1 MAVGLTDGVQPY
13 LTSGNNTGIGS
24 AAEVGLPQEFLD
36 NLGDVMGDGEVTAAE
51 ALCDDGGDCIAD
63 TCVDGDSCST
73 TAAALFNTLA
83 SGIANNMNMAAGL
96 PANCWELSEAELAAF
111 SHTCIDPSEIMVTDI
126 TETDGTPG
134 GGRRR
139 VRTRP
144 SATPVSLC
152 AAVSQLTLV
161 RHTPVS
167 CECAGAGHGGWQ
179 SYGSLPCVL
188 SQPSMQRDGLTL
200 AIRLGKIMYIFFVM
214 SLVVRVHTPSTR
226 YRVSGLVCVN
236 STHK

>member
-1 MAVGLTDGVQPY
+1 VPHSSVYMAVGLTDGVQPY

-144 SATPVSLC
+144 SATPDNCITLRSSL
-152 AAVSQLTLV
+152 AAC
-161 RHTPVS
+161 S
-167 CECAGAGHGGWQ
+167 CHASHGGWR
-179 SYGSLPCVL
+179 L
-188 SQPSMQRDGLTL
+188 SSKGC
-200 AIRLGKIMYIFFVM
+200 GHY
-214 SLVVRVHTPSTR
+214 
-226 YRVSGLVCVN
+226 
-236 STHK
+236 